1 MKIIEQQPT
10 FLGEPWTPGLPTTFL
25 SGVFCTPGGM
35 AWPWLGG
42 RPWARYCCCRARN
55 SCSSS
60 ATTCTTHHRQ
70 VCGVMLSAVNR
81 FIGEVVQS
89 RRRPLLGPSPG

>member
-1 MKIIEQQPT
+1 MQIIEQQPT

-55 SCSSS
+55 CCSSS

-70 VCGVMLSAVNR
+70 VCGVVPQK
-81 FIGEVVQS
+81 V
-89 RRRPLLGPSPG
+89 PSEGS

>member
-1 MKIIEQQPT
+1 MQIIEQQPT

-55 SCSSS
+55 CCSSS
-60 ATTCTTHHRQ
+60 ATTSTSLPGPGP
-70 VCGVMLSAVNR
+70 V
-81 FIGEVVQS
+81 
-89 RRRPLLGPSPG
+89 LLPSTDMGRAITSV

>member
-1 MKIIEQQPT
+1 MQIIEQQPT

-55 SCSSS
+55 CCSSS
-60 ATTCTTHHRQ
+60 ATTCTIHPPSS
-70 VCGVMLSAVNR
+70 VWSSASKSSIRSNSE
-81 FIGEVVQS
+81 GS
-89 RRRPLLGPSPG
+89 